1 MPYLKGNTMSEY
13 INISGDDISKPIYR
27 IISFEK
33 LVGIFKSKQM
43 TFVKPD
49 KWDDPF
55 ENIIAKT
62 IIKFGTGGKS
72 SFHELGIRKNSHG
85 TCWTRKSSSD
95 AIWRIYSHD
104 KRAVRIESTPEVM
117 SRNISKWL
125 KNYRKSKLYIGK
137 VDYIA
142 NKQIKQKAID
152 YARRVRSG
160 ELCKAAAES
169 LLYKR
174 ESFSHEEEVRV
185 ILMDQYDMSKDG
197 VLNVNVDPHDI
208 IQSVEI
214 DPRASTEIANVYTT
228 YLMNVLKFKGN
239 ISKSKLYDVPRRIIV
254 KWKRK

>member
-1 MPYLKGNTMSEY
+1 VSEY

-33 LVGIFKSKQM
+33 LVGIFQSKQM

-55 ENIIAKT
+55 ENFIAKT
-62 IIKFGTGGKS
+62 IINLETGKES
-72 SFHELGIRKNSHG
+72 SFRDLGTRKNLHG
-85 TCWTRKSSSD
+85 TCWTRKATSD

-104 KRAVRIESTPEVM
+104 KRAVRIESTPEVIL
-117 SRNISKWL
+117 RNISKWL
-125 KNYRKSKLYIGK
+125 KDYPKSKLYIGK
-137 VDYIA
+137 VDYIT
-142 NKQIKQKAID
+142 NDQIKKKAID

-160 ELCKAAAES
+160 ELCRAAAES

-174 ESFSHEEEVRV
+174 EPFSHEDEVRV
-185 ILMDQYDMSKDG
+185 LLMDQHDISKDG
-197 VLNVNVDPHDI
+197 VLNINVDPHEI

-214 DPRASTEIANVYTT
+214 DPRASTELVDVYTA
-228 YLMNVLKFKGN
+228 YLKNVIKFKGN